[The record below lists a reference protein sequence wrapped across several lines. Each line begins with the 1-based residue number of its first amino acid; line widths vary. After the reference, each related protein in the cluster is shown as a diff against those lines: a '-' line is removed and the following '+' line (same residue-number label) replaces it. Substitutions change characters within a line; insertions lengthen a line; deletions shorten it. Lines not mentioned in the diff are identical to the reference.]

1 MTPLADG
8 GGVRTWSRRRLIG
21 FGLGVAV
28 SAAFGGVELVDRGV
42 LPGRQILD
50 ELDGACSVASSH
62 EKLGPIGPSQTGS
75 FFSRARNRDVGYT
88 IAYPPGHGPGSRLP
102 LVVALHGYL
111 GNHASTMSG
120 TTPDRALAE
129 RPADRALPAIALVTV
144 DGGVGY
150 WNPHPGDDPLGMLVD
165 ELVPMC
171 RRLGLGLGRR
181 GIGTLGISMG
191 GYGALLLAE
200 KRPDLIAGVAAISPA
215 VWTTYGEAHDANSGA
230 FASAAAFADNDV
242 VTHAAALDRTPVRLA
257 SGIDDPFHAGVQA
270 LVAKLPPAAVVKI
283 TKGCHDGEFFASQ
296 QTASLQFLGQHL
308 V

>member
-1 MTPLADG
+1 MPDGADA
-8 GGVRTWSRRRLIG
+8 RTWTRRRLICC
-21 FGLGVAV
+21 GLGAAAF
-28 SAAFGGVELVDRGV
+28 AAFGGVELVDRGV

-50 ELDGACSVASSH
+50 TLDGACSVASPH
-62 EKLGPIGPSQTGS
+62 ETLGPIGPSQTGS

-111 GNHASTMSG
+111 GNHSSTMSG

-129 RPADRALPAIALVTV
+129 RPADRALPAMALVTV

-150 WNPHPGDDPLGMLVD
+150 WNPHPGDDPPGMLVD
-165 ELVPMC
+165 ELIPMC
-171 RRLGLGLGRR
+171 RRVGLGLGRR

-200 KRPDLIAGVAAISPA
+200 RHPGLIACVAAISPA
-215 VWTTYGEAHDANSGA
+215 VWTTYAEAHDANSGA

-242 VTHAAALDRTPVRLA
+242 VTHAAALHRTPVRVA
-257 SGIDDPFHAGVQA
+257 SGIDDPFHAGVRA
-270 LVAKLPPAAVVKI
+270 LVRELPPTAVVKI
-283 TKGCHDGEFFASQ
+283 TNGCHDREFFASQ
-296 QTASLQFLGQHL
+296 QTASLEFLGRHL
-308 V
+308 A